1 MKEYRSAGGE
11 RRLWFEEDEIEHI
24 MDDELYKADM
34 FPDSTHPSVDI
45 ESFLEIHLG
54 VKLDLYAEWSP
65 TYSERQGSSG
75 KVGHL
80 FLFTGT

>member
-45 ESFLEIHLG
+45 ESFLEMHLG
-54 VKLDLYAEWSP
+54 V
-65 TYSERQGSSG
+65 
-75 KVGHL
+75 
-80 FLFTGT
+80 